1 MELNRKHY
9 ARLRLIMTSSYYQE
23 LKDSIDLELYSMD
36 LIKVNSGGTT
46 WRSVVELTEKG
57 RKSLAEFVARIKKER
72 SPHHELA
79 ARLAE
84 YLRINDSRFTYEN
97 IEFSN
102 IRCEQG
108 GKICVRPDVFSI
120 KPTYNKKNLS
130 PMVHEIKVS
139 RSDFLTDIKKPEKR
153 GTYYLIAEKV
163 FYVAPKGMIKQ
174 EEIPE
179 GFGFIEYDQEKNR
192 FETIIK
198 AKKHKINMDDEYY
211 LNLIVKGY
219 KLQD

>member
-9 ARLRLIMTSSYYQE
+9 ARLRLIMTSNYYQE

-57 RKSLAEFVARIKKER
+57 RKSLAEFVTKVKEER
-72 SPHHELA
+72 SPHHELGSK
-79 ARLAE
+79 LAE
-84 YLRINDSRFTYEN
+84 YLKTTENRFTYEN
-97 IEFSN
+97 IEFGIN
-102 IRCEQG
+102 TGLG

-120 KPTYNKKNLS
+120 IPTYNKKKLL
-130 PMVHEIKVS
+130 PIVHEIKVS

-163 FYVAPKGMIKQ
+163 FYVAPMGMLKAD
-174 EEIPE
+174 EIPE
-179 GFGFIEYDQEKNR
+179 GFGFMEYDKEKDK
-192 FETIIK
+192 FITVIK
-198 AKKHKINMDDEYY
+198 PKKHKIEMTDEYF

-219 KLQD
+219 KINNT